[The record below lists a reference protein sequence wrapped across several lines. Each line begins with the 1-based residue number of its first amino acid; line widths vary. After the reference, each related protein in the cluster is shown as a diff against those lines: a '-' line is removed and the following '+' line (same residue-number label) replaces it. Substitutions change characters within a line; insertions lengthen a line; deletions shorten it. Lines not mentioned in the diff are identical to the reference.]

1 MMSLF
6 ANFLSYITSPIY
18 SLISTP
24 TWFFSAPG
32 KIWGFSVPWR
42 VAVFTGLLLSVLVGV
57 LIFGQTHQWFG
68 DEQIFNITEDFGR
81 TIALVAVL
89 VIAFSVGVGFATHFW
104 LMEVASRFP
113 LIDEAWKTGIAELR
127 ANGIDITDVPLF
139 LILGVPDTL
148 GANAMMQAS
157 GLTLGVKPND
167 TGTKPLLWY
176 TAERNGN
183 LGIFLFLTSCC
194 QTSLM
199 SSGRGLISERGGKEA
214 PANQFAG
221 QTIQGGL
228 QSYDFGAMQSMQLV
242 NEDSGYSDSGVVPYN
257 ESAMHSMDGDF
268 EPRQKGRPQQAAM
281 RTIDDIPSDTRSKPE
296 QRSDNVQHLGQSQAK
311 LANDQLQHV
320 CRRLLTARQPYCPC
334 NGVVATVPF
343 QMLKADGE
351 KQGKYLGEAT
361 HADLTTLT
369 RELGLRAHAIA
380 VVHGL
385 ESDDDFRVFIKRM
398 RDFQSSADIERR
410 LGKGIST
417 WVDFNSETIESVT
430 ACACDAFQRLIYKF
444 FSSTQSIKKVDN
456 GQLYRFL
463 AKIRGNVV
471 GNLSGWLSN
480 GFAPQDED
488 QDGRPRDL
496 ATLPQFAGCYFVAAQ
511 SQSPDS
517 VDEDRLYAH
526 VPGLFEKVFELE
538 SEIEWTGEAITRDN
552 AYAYTAN
559 VFFLLTLVAIAIAVV
574 GFFGIAGV
582 IDWPLRAKT

>member
-1 MMSLF
+1 MSLF
-6 ANFLSYITSPIY
+6 ANFFSYITSPVY

-32 KIWGFSVPWR
+32 KIWGLSVPWR
-42 VAVFTGLLLSVLVGV
+42 VAVFTGLLLTVLVSVLV
-57 LIFGQTHQWFG
+57 FGQSREWFG
-68 DEQIFNITEDFGR
+68 DELKYDVIENPVQNIPL
-81 TIALVAVL
+81 IAVL
-89 VIAFSVGVGFATHFW
+89 VLAFSIGIGFATHFW

-113 LIDEAWKTGIAELR
+113 LIDDAWKKGMAELH

-139 LILGVPDTL
+139 LVLGVPDTPS
-148 GANAMMQAS
+148 ANAMMQAS
-157 GLTLGVKPND
+157 GLTLGVKPTEN
-167 TGTKPLLWY
+167 GSKPLLWY

-183 LGIFLFLTSCC
+183 LGIFLFLTTCC

-199 SSGRGLISERGGKEA
+199 SSGRGLESEKGGKES

-228 QSYDFGAMQSMQLV
+228 QSYDFAPMQSLQLV
-242 NEDSGYSDSGVVPYN
+242 NEDSGYSDSGVVQYN
-257 ESAMHSMDGDF
+257 ESAMHSLDGDF
-268 EPRQKGRPQQAAM
+268 EPRQQARPQQAAM
-281 RTIDDIPSDTRSKPE
+281 RTIDDIASDVKLKPD

-311 LANDQLQHV
+311 LAKEQLQHV
-320 CRRLLTARQPYCPC
+320 CRRLLAARQPYCPC
-334 NGVVATVPF
+334 NGMIATVPF
-343 QMLKADGE
+343 QMLKSEGE

-361 HADLTTLT
+361 RADMTTLT
-369 RELGLRAHAIA
+369 SELGLRTHTVA

-385 ESDDDFRVFIKRM
+385 DTDDDFRVFIKRM

-417 WVDFNSETIESVT
+417 WVDFNTETIESVT
-430 ACACDAFQRLIYKF
+430 ACSCDAFQRLIYKF

-488 QDGRPRDL
+488 QDGKARDISV
-496 ATLPQFAGCYFVAAQ
+496 LPQFAGCYFIAAQ
-511 SQSPDS
+511 PQSPDS
-517 VDEDRLYAH
+517 VDEDRLSAH
-526 VPGLFEKVFELE
+526 VPGLFEKLFELE
-538 SEIEWTGEAITRDN
+538 SEIEWTHEAIMRDN
-552 AYAYTAN
+552 AYAYTAK
-559 VFFLLTLVAIAIAVV
+559 VFFLFSLIAIAIAIV

-582 IDWPLRAKT
+582 IRWPLRA